1 MKQYTA
7 ASCFV
12 TYLLPHVLFVPD
24 FGERKRVVQAC
35 CLAWNISLSDD
46 AAQRE
51 QHLDMVWKMVEAD
64 NRKAPPPGLK
74 EGFRQDLRNLIDQKR
89 DLFPWLMT
97 TIPRADLVQKNGRDA
112 LAIEAGGRT
121 EEIELVIYPD
131 ARGLP
136 AIIEA
141 LRQMQRDTA
150 EQVKLVRQ
158 ARRTPGALT
167 KDMTA
172 HMGIAYCVQRADL
185 GGYQRMLTVW
195 REAHPE
201 PAVTRVIGHWL
212 DVLAEIEANS
222 KAVLAVLQDAGTVA

>member
-1 MKQYTA
+1 MKPYTA

-24 FGERKRVVQAC
+24 FEERKRVVQAC

-46 AAQRE
+46 AGQRE

-64 NRKAPPPGLK
+64 NREAPPTGLE
-74 EGFRQDLRNLIDQKR
+74 EGFKQDLRNLIAQKR

-97 TIPRADLVQKNGRDA
+97 TIPKADLVHKNGRDA
-112 LAIEAGGRT
+112 LAIEAAGRT

-131 ARGLP
+131 PRGLP

-141 LRQMQRDTA
+141 LRRMQHDTA
-150 EQVKLVRQ
+150 AQVQLARQ
-158 ARRTPGALT
+158 ARRTPGALS

-185 GGYQRMLTVW
+185 IGYDRMLTVW
-195 REAHPE
+195 RDAHPE
-201 PAVTRVIGHWL
+201 PAVKRVIGHWL
-212 DVLAEIEANS
+212 GVLAEIEASS
-222 KAVLAVLQDAGTVA
+222 KAVLEVLQEAGTVS